1 MHGAGGFLE
10 VVSLV
15 GNTQQSNSWKGR
27 GSMGSLGYADKLTD
41 KKDLGPVGLQEY
53 FEDVQSIE
61 VKVTEL
67 AGWVGVPLEL

>member
-1 MHGAGGFLE
+1 
-10 VVSLV
+10 
-15 GNTQQSNSWKGR
+15 
-27 GSMGSLGYADKLTD
+27 MGSLGYADKLTD